1 MTAARMLVTGAG
13 VILIWQAA
21 VWLTGAPPYILP
33 GPVATAAAWVANAES
48 ILGHAAVTAAEI
60 LLGLGLGTVLGTASA
75 IVIILFRPAQ
85 RWLLPVLV
93 ASQALP
99 VFAIAPVLVL
109 WLGFGIASKA
119 AMATLIIYF
128 PVATGF
134 LDGLRRTEPG
144 WLDLAQTMTGRR
156 ACFRAL
162 IHIRIPAAL
171 PSLASGI
178 RVAAAVA
185 PIGAIVG
192 EWVGAGAGLGY
203 LMLHANGRVQIDLMF
218 AALAALA
225 VVALGFYFT
234 IDFLLRRALYWQ
246 PGETAFPE

>member
-93 ASQALP
+93 
-99 VFAIAPVLVL
+99 L

-156 ACFRAL
+156 ARFRAL